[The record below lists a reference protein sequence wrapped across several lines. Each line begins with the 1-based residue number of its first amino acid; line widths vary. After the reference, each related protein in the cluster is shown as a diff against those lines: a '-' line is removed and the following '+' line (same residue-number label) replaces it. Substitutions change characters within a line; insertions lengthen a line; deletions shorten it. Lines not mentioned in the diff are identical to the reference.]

1 MLAGQDSRRITQ
13 MDIRNQYSFSQN
25 NFLGQTASRA
35 MTNLVVANAA
45 NGEPVVKPCKAD
57 TFIPISD
64 HLAIAHR
71 SNAESD
77 WQPVRSLAQFQDIV
91 KNTPAEQLGQNL
103 GVWTDKKSFWIFGK
117 RDGLPQNSE
126 VKTFSQRWD
135 GMQTTITRPL
145 VDKGF
150 RLGDTAAADVI
161 ECQVGLD
168 AAKVC
173 IDPKS
178 FEVKTGTYPDKQVG
192 FFHEIGK
199 VSQHD
204 IYLPKGLGQ
213 PAEVIS
219 NGGEKSLLDP
229 NHPNLFN
236 QTGAPMY
243 VMPKVL
249 APGQADPSS
258 QFHTFS

>member
-1 MLAGQDSRRITQ
+1 
-13 MDIRNQYSFSQN
+13 MDIRNQYAFSQN
-25 NFLGQTASRA
+25 NFLSRTASRE
-35 MTNLVVANAA
+35 MTNLVVGNAA
-45 NGEPVVKPCKAD
+45 NGEPVVKPCKPD
-57 TFIPISD
+57 SFIPVGEHIA
-64 HLAIAHR
+64 LAHR
-71 SNAESD
+71 PSADAD

-91 KNTPAEQLGQNL
+91 KNTPAEQRGQNL

-117 RDGLPQNSE
+117 RDGVPQNSE
-126 VKTFSQRWD
+126 VKTFAQRWD
-135 GMQTTITRPL
+135 GMQTTVTRPL
-145 VDKGF
+145 VDRGF
-150 RLGDTAAADVI
+150 RLGDTPAAEVI

-168 AAKVC
+168 AVQVT

-178 FEVKTGTYPDKQVG
+178 FEVKSGTYPGKEVG
-192 FFHEIGK
+192 FFHEEGK

-229 NHPNLFN
+229 NRADLFN
-236 QTGAPMY
+236 SQNAPVY

-249 APGQADPSS
+249 APGQADPAAE
-258 QFHTFS
+258 FHTFR